1 MSEFSGSP
9 CLCLAGTGDTNIY
22 HGRLLHGLQG
32 FEPRF
37 SCFHN
42 KNLIDF
48 PAPSLAYTVTTNK
61 LINSSICYRSHSRPC
76 MVLIFKT
83 CNLFSESL
91 PQLSFCLESHNPS
104 VCGNYTTKYV
114 SRCLEHLILSGIAVV
129 FLMCFSLFL
138 LCVSGEHIL

>member
-1 MSEFSGSP
+1 MSEFSGSS
-9 CLCLAGTGDTNIY
+9 CLCLAGTGDTNMY
-22 HGRLLHGLQG
+22 HGRLLHGFQG

-61 LINSSICYRSHSRPC
+61 LINSSICYRSYSRPC
-76 MVLIFKT
+76 GVRIQNVQSVFRVIAPIKFL
-83 CNLFSESL
+83 LG
-91 PQLSFCLESHNPS
+91 SHNPS